1 MFDYKSAMESGHAF
15 NKIVAMRLESEGIS
29 AEVPEFSFAQ
39 SKEEIKEYTLNDK
52 DIIVGDQV
60 IEVKSRNLNFSDN
73 PEAKD
78 PKPIAYV
85 MVSQSTGGMFVFPTA
100 FAKSWRVER
109 KYDRYRKH
117 EDNFYLAPKQLAR
130 PFSQLVNKLKDNK

>member
-60 IEVKSRNLNFSDN
+60 IEVKSRNLNFNDN
-73 PEAKD
+73 PESFPYDDLIIDTVSGYEAKD

-100 FAKSWRVER
+100 FAKC
-109 KYDRYRKH
+109 RY
-117 EDNFYLAPKQLAR
+117 
-130 PFSQLVNKLKDNK
+130 S